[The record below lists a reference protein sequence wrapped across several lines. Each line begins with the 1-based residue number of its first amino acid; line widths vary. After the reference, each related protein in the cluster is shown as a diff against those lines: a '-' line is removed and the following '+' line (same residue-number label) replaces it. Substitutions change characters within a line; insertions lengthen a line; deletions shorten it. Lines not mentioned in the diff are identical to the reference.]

1 MLHAPDVLR
10 IRGKNMRMII
20 DRIEDTTAVVE
31 LETGETLCLPY
42 ALFQPVGAQEG
53 DVLYLSLDKE
63 QTALRKERSS
73 ALLKKLFE
81 K

>member
-31 LETGETLCLPY
+31 LETGETY

-53 DVLYLSLDKE
+53 DVLYLYLDKE

>member
-1 MLHAPDVLR
+1 
-10 IRGKNMRMII
+10 MRMII

-42 ALFQPVGAQEG
+42 ALFQPGGAQEG
-53 DVLYLSLDKE
+53 DVLYLYLDKE